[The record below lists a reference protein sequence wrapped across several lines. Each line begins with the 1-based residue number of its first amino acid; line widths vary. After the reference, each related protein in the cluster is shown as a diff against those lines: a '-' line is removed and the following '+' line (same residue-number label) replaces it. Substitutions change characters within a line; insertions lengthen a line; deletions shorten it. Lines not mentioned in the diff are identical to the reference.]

1 MTVNRWLLCWA
12 YFLLSFSALAQQKRL
27 DSLLRVSQSHPV
39 KDSLKIVQYRN
50 IFRQYG
56 NMQRFD
62 LALVYIDSAAN
73 LARQLKLN
81 FALYD
86 VYERAGR
93 LHHGRSRYAEAL
105 DYYQK
110 AYQVSLASNYTRGT
124 AGILLNMGALYLDIK
139 DYVKSLEKH
148 QASLMLF
155 EQIGNSDGISSC
167 MMNIGLIYLDLN
179 QIEKALPYMKRALA
193 SFEKE
198 DPGGRGIA
206 VAQQAIAQAYMR
218 ASEAE
223 LINMGISS
231 STQYNMALAGLN
243 KALPIAFKEEDPGLA
258 SAILAD
264 MGEVYDRKGDKEQA
278 LAVLKRAM
286 EIDVSHEEYIVTAEN
301 FYKTGL
307 HFIKLKDDNN
317 ALQYFRLAVDVGE
330 KHRTLGTLKSVYGQ
344 MSYLFERQKSF
355 DSSLFF
361 FRKHIA
367 VRDSLYGEE
376 KEKEIT
382 RQQLRLDMDV
392 KDREYK
398 YSRQLMGEELKQQV
412 LLAERQKDQLALAE
426 KEKSLQRLLFL
437 QEQSKLENE
446 ARQQAD
452 AFQLQQDRARFEKA
466 ITQKQM
472 KNQDLELQYNR
483 NLNLFFLI
491 AVLVLLGTAA
501 AIYHSQRKTKRL
513 NTIISVQKKELEE
526 LIHVKD
532 QVLGTLSHDMRT
544 PINSLISFTH
554 LLEQDG
560 ISQDKMKLYAGQL
573 KNSLGYTQNLMD
585 NLLKWATSQIDGFKP
600 NIESV
605 NLYEITVQVISTLAE
620 TLAQKEMAVENLI
633 GKDARVLADK
643 EMLASVIRN
652 LLTNALKFS
661 HKQSSIQLTS
671 MVNENKISFSVADFG
686 TGMEAQK
693 VMLIND
699 AGHHSVKSSRG
710 TGQEKGNGLGLIL
723 CKSFVA
729 MMNGEMKVVSE
740 LKKGTVF
747 TIQLPAV
754 KAV

>member
-1 MTVNRWLLCWA
+1 MVAKKGLTLCFCLLIV
-12 YFLLSFSALAQQKRL
+12 FSALAQQKRL
-27 DSLLRVSQSHPV
+27 DSLLQVNKTYTIR
-39 KDSLKIVQYRN
+39 DSLKIIHYRN

-62 LALVYIDSAAN
+62 LAVLYIDSAAN
-73 LARQLKLN
+73 LAKQLKLN
-81 FALYD
+81 IALYD

-93 LHHGRSRYAEAL
+93 LHHGKSRYAEAL
-105 DYYQK
+105 TYYQR
-110 AYQVSLASNYTRGT
+110 AYDVSVASHNIRGQ
-124 AGILLNMGALYLDIK
+124 AGVLLNMGALYLDIK
-139 DYVKSLEKH
+139 DYVRSLEKH
-148 QASLMLF
+148 QASLTIF
-155 EQIGNSDGISSC
+155 EQIGNSDGINSC
-167 MMNIGLIYLDLN
+167 IMNIGLIYLDLN
-179 QIEKALPYMKRALA
+179 QIEKALQYMKRALA
-193 SFEKE
+193 AFEKE

-206 VAQQAIAQAYMR
+206 VAQQAIALAYMR
-218 ASEAE
+218 ATETE
-223 LINMGISS
+223 LTKMGIPYSA
-231 STQYNMALAGLN
+231 QYNMALAGLN
-243 KALPIAFKEEDPGLA
+243 KALPIAFKEDDPGLA

-264 MGEVYDRKGDKEQA
+264 MGEVYDRKGDTEQA
-278 LAVLKRAM
+278 LVVLKKAM

-301 FYKTGL
+301 FYKVGL
-307 HFIKLKDDNN
+307 HFIKLEDDKN
-317 ALQYFRLAVDVGE
+317 ALHYFRLAIAVGE
-330 KHRTLGTLKSVYGQ
+330 KHRTLGTLKSVYEQ

-382 RQQLRLDMDV
+382 RQQLRLDIDIR
-392 KDREYK
+392 DREYK
-398 YSRQLMGEELKQQV
+398 YGRQLMAEELKQQV

-452 AFQLQQDRARFEKA
+452 AFQLQQDRTRFEKA
-466 ITQKQM
+466 ITQKQII
-472 KNQDLELQYNR
+472 NQQLELQYNR
-483 NLNLFFLI
+483 NLNLIFLI

-501 AIYHSQRKTKRL
+501 AIYQSQRKGKRL
-513 NTIISVQKKELEE
+513 NAIISVQKKELEE

-560 ISQDKMKLYAGQL
+560 ISHDKMKQYAGQL

-600 NIESV
+600 NFEPV
-605 NLYEITVQVISTLAE
+605 NLREITIQVLSTLGE
-620 TLAQKEMAVENLI
+620 TMEQKEMTVENYI
-633 GKDARVLADK
+633 GEDICMMADK

-652 LLTNALKFS
+652 LLTNAIKFS
-661 HKQSSIQLTS
+661 HKQGKITLTS
-671 MVNENKISFSVADFG
+671 VGDEKYSTLSVVDFG
-686 TGMEAQK
+686 IGMEDQK
-693 VMLIND
+693 VVLINS
-699 AGHHSVKSSRG
+699 AGSHSVKSSRG

-723 CKSFVA
+723 CKSFVT
-729 MMNGEMKVVSE
+729 MMNGEMKAESE
-740 LKKGTVF
+740 LNKGTVF

-754 KAV
+754 KVV